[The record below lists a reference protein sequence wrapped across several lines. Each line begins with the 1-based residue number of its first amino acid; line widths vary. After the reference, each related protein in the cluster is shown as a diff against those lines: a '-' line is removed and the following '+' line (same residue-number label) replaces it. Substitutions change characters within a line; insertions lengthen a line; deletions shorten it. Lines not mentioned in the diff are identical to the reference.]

1 MAGTWT
7 FAEFKSY
14 LKLQMGKRTDVESYN
29 GVNLYETWINM
40 AYIRI
45 TTRNRFFAIKTNF
58 SFPQLETNGVDTSQT
73 TIDGTQYIS
82 VSSDCYVVR
91 DLYDYTNA
99 RYIEN
104 IPWRTYL
111 KYTDRFDTSAEG
123 EPNEWVRAGD
133 SIYLHPTPDTTG
145 DVIYVYYRKIPAV
158 MTDDDDTTVLDA
170 AWDEPILQL
179 ALIIG
184 KTWLKEYPEAEQMKK
199 EWLDNVSGMMGIY
212 FQEELASAKT
222 VKPEHSALID
232 GGYKK

>member
-1 MAGTWT
+1 MAGTFT
-7 FAEFKSY
+7 FTEFKDF
-14 LKLQMGKRTDVESYN
+14 LKLQMGKRTDVENYD
-29 GVNLYETWINM
+29 GTNLYETWVNM
-40 AYIRI
+40 AYIRL

-58 SFPQLETNGVDTSQT
+58 SFPQLEVLDSTQT
-73 TIDGTQYIS
+73 TTDGQQYID
-82 VSSDCYVVR
+82 VPSDCFVVR

-99 RYIEN
+99 RHLDQVSYRE
-104 IPWRTYL
+104 YL

-133 SIYLHPTPDTTG
+133 YLYLHPTPDSDT
-145 DVIYVYYRKIPAV
+145 DAIYVYYRKIPAV
-158 MTDDDDTTVLDA
+158 LSASTDTTVLDA

-212 FQEELASAKT
+212 SQEELASGKDM
-222 VKPEHSALID
+222 KPEHSALVD